1 MKKLARL
8 KNTSFTRNG
17 KIDLKKLITMI
28 LRTLTKSTLLEIFSF
43 CSKFNLKFFTKQG
56 FSQAREKLNYRV
68 FKELNNTFVDEYYEE
83 DYKKYKDYIL
93 LACDGCR
100 LSLPNQKQ
108 IKNFFGCQK
117 NALGE
122 ANTPTAMTSELY
134 DVENNI
140 VLSSVISKAYTSENL
155 MVLEHLNDIS
165 KIPNLKNKKIII
177 LFDRGYPAL
186 ELISALFI
194 NKISFI
200 MRCKS
205 SWLKEVNT
213 ASKYLHYDKVKEIT
227 LKLKR
232 NKNRESVKKYY
243 EMFGEKMFLR
253 FVNEKFSKKEKGIFV
268 TNLNQEEFN
277 GKEILSLYRNRWKI
291 ETHFHTLKIKA
302 QIENFAS
309 KTVNNIKQE
318 YFGKILLLNL
328 TSLLMDAVKLENPE
342 SFQNEEYEININIAL
357 GVVKAEF
364 DDLLF
369 GKNYEKTMLSI
380 KEKILLIPKVL
391 IEPNRDF
398 ERHEKIRKHRFEM
411 NRRSAL

>member
-1 MKKLARL
+1 
-8 KNTSFTRNG
+8 
-17 KIDLKKLITMI
+17 
-28 LRTLTKSTLLEIFSF
+28 
-43 CSKFNLKFFTKQG
+43 
-56 FSQAREKLNYRV
+56 
-68 FKELNNTFVDEYYEE
+68 
-83 DYKKYKDYIL
+83 
-93 LACDGCR
+93 
-100 LSLPNQKQ
+100 
-108 IKNFFGCQK
+108 
-117 NALGE
+117 
-122 ANTPTAMTSELY
+122 MTSELY